1 MTAFIAYLRVSTN
14 KQGKSGLGLE
24 AQQDA
29 VVRFLRP
36 EDSILATYIEVES
49 GTKSSNRPQLAM
61 AMAHCRRMKG
71 KLLIAKL
78 DRLSRNV
85 SFIAS
90 LMESDVKF
98 AACDL
103 PDADP
108 FRMHIEAA
116 VAENEAARISAR
128 TKAALA
134 AAKARGVKLGGY
146 RGIPSTPSTLAT
158 ERAAQARTA
167 KACDAATALVPMINE
182 LQAIGAT
189 TAYAIAQLLNAKGVA
204 TTRGGKWQAIQVARL
219 MKIVGATVN

>member
-1 MTAFIAYLRVSTN
+1 MTAFIAYLRVSTD

-29 VVRFLRP
+29 VVRFLRF

-49 GTKSSNRPQLAM
+49 GTKSANRPQLVL
-61 AMAHCRRMKG
+61 AMAHCRKVKA

-98 AACDL
+98 AAGDL

-108 FRMHIEAA
+108 FRLHIEAA

-146 RGIPSTPSTLAT
+146 RGVPTTPSTFAT

-167 KACDAATALVPMINE
+167 KAYDAATVLLPMIRE
-182 LQAIGAT
+182 LQASGAA
-189 TAYAIAQLLNAKGVA
+189 TAYAIAQLLNTRGIA
-204 TTRGGKWQAIQVARL
+204 TRRGGKWQATQVARL
-219 MKIVGATVN
+219 MKIFEHADA